1 MSTPDKAS
9 SAITPKII
17 NYTGPAGGWGALK
30 ATNFILQEQDVFLK
44 GSVALLKMNKRG
56 GFDCP
61 GCGWGTPK
69 KTHPAEF
76 CENGAKALAW
86 EATGHR
92 TTRAFFAEHSV
103 SELHGWSDQALEAE
117 GRLTEPMIYDAAM
130 DHYVPIAW
138 EQAFQKIGESLWA
151 LADPN
156 EAEFYTSGRTSNEAA
171 FLYQI
176 FVREF
181 GTNNF
186 PDCSNFCHEPTS
198 VGLPE
203 SIGIGKGTCHVED
216 FADADLIFIFGQNP
230 GTNSPRML
238 TELHEASHR
247 GVPIV
252 AINPL
257 RERSLERFQAPQDPI
272 EMATFSSTRIATHYL
287 QVKIG
292 GDIAAL
298 KGIMKAVIALDD
310 AAVAAGQPRVID
322 VDFIETHT
330 QGLDALIA
338 DLRASEW
345 ADLESRSGLLRAD
358 LDVIAE
364 LYAKAKNV
372 IAAWGMGITQH
383 RNGTRS
389 VQQITNLLLLRGNM
403 GRKGAGVVPV
413 RGHSNVQGNR
423 TVGIWEKPPAKM
435 LELIE
440 QTFGFRPP
448 QAHGHDVAAA
458 IEAMLA
464 GNAKAFIGLGGNF
477 VGASP
482 DTGRVGDAFR
492 QLDLTVSIATK
503 LNRTHTCPG
512 KVALLL
518 PCLAHS
524 EIDIQNGV
532 EQVTSVEDGMSMVTS
547 SRGSLKP
554 ATAALRSEP
563 WIVAGIAKA
572 TLPQTVVDWDALAAD
587 YALIRDKLEQVIPL
601 FKHYNQRLRDEPA
614 GWHLKNGARDR
625 EWSTPNGKANFLV
638 FKGLGEELPVSEKGA
653 LWLTTIRSHDQ
664 FNTSV
669 YSGND
674 RYRGVIGQR
683 DILFIN
689 ENEMGV
695 RGLKFGDRID
705 IRTLSTDGIERV
717 LKHVKV
723 VPYLM
728 PDGACATYFPEAN
741 GLIPIYN
748 RDADAGTPAGKA
760 IPVILQRSA
769 A

>member
-1 MSTPDKAS
+1 MSSPER
-9 SAITPKII
+9 ITPEII
-17 NYTGPAGGWGALK
+17 NYTGPAGGWGALR
-30 ATNFILQEQDVFLK
+30 ATSFILKDQGVFLK
-44 GSVALLKMNKRG
+44 GSAALLRMNKRG

-86 EATGHR
+86 EATDHR

-103 SELHGWSDQALEAE
+103 SELNGWSDQALEGE
-117 GRLTEPMIYDAAM
+117 GRLTEPMQYDPAT
-130 DHYVPIAW
+130 DRYLPVSW
-138 EQAFQKIGESLWA
+138 EQAFETIGAALRA
-151 LADPN
+151 LAKPD

-216 FADADLIFIFGQNP
+216 FAKADLIFVFGQNP

-238 TELHEASHR
+238 TELHEASRR

-257 RERSLERFQAPQDPI
+257 LERSLQRFQAPQDPI
-272 EMATFSSTRIATHYL
+272 EMATFSSTRIATNFL

-310 AAVAAGQPRVID
+310 AALAAGAERVLD
-322 VDFIETHT
+322 VDFIATHT
-330 QGLDALIA
+330 HGLDQLIA
-338 DLRASEW
+338 DLRTTAW
-345 ADLESRSGLLRAD
+345 ADIETRSGLSRNELETVAG
-358 LDVIAE
+358 
-364 LYAKAKNV
+364 LYAKASNV

-383 RNGTRS
+383 RNGTRG
-389 VQQITNLLLLRGNM
+389 VQQIVNLLLLRGNM
-403 GRKGAGVVPV
+403 GRPGAGVVPV

-423 TVGIWEKPPAKM
+423 TVGIWEKPPQEM
-435 LELIE
+435 LQRIE
-440 QTFGFRPP
+440 QTFGFKPP

-464 GNAKAFIGLGGNF
+464 GSARAFIGLGGNF

-482 DTGRVGDAFR
+482 DSGLVGAAFR
-492 QLDLTVSIATK
+492 KLDLTVSIATK

-512 KVALLL
+512 RISLLL

-532 EQVTSVEDGMSMVTS
+532 EQQTSVEDGMSMVTA
-547 SRGSLKP
+547 SRGSLQP
-554 ATAALRSEP
+554 ATPALRSEP
-563 WIVAGIAKA
+563 WIVAGIARA
-572 TLPQTVVDWDALAAD
+572 TLPQSVVDWEALAAD

-601 FKHYNQRLRDEPA
+601 FKDYNRRLREEPA
-614 GWHLKNGARDR
+614 GFHLKNGARDR
-625 EWSTPNGKANFLV
+625 EWNTPTGKANFLV
-638 FKGLGEELPVSEKGA
+638 FKGLGEELPIGEKGA

-689 ENEMGV
+689 EKEMST
-695 RGLKFGDRID
+695 RGLKFGDRVD
-705 IRTLSTDGIERV
+705 IRTLSTDGVERV
-717 LKHVKV
+717 LRKMKV
-723 VPYLM
+723 VPYLV
-728 PDGACATYFPEAN
+728 PDGACAAYFPEAN
-741 GLIPIYN
+741 GLIPLYN

-760 IPVILQRSA
+760 IPVVLTPA
-769 A
+769 VA

>member
-1 MSTPDKAS
+1 MSAVKS
-9 SAITPKII
+9 SSGPAPAITP
-17 NYTGPAGGWGALK
+17 YTGPAGGWGALK
-30 ATNFILQEQDVFLK
+30 ATRLILQDQGVLLK
-44 GSVALLKMNKRG
+44 GGAALLRMNKRG

-86 EATGHR
+86 EATAR
-92 TTRAFFAEHSV
+92 RVTRSFFAEHPV
-103 SELHGWSDQALEAE
+103 TELRGWSDQALEGE
-117 GRLTEPMIYDAAM
+117 GRLTEPMRYDAAT
-130 DHYVPIAW
+130 DTYVPIGW
-138 EQAFQKIGESLWA
+138 EQAFTLIGESLRA
-151 LADPN
+151 LGDPN
-156 EAEFYTSGRTSNEAA
+156 RAEFYTSGRTSNEAA

-238 TELHEASHR
+238 TELHEASRR

-252 AINPL
+252 VFNPL
-257 RERSLERFQAPQDPI
+257 RERSLERFAAPQDPV

-287 QVKIG
+287 QLKIG

-298 KGIMKAVIALDD
+298 KGIMKALIALDD
-310 AAVAAGQPRVID
+310 AAVAAGAARVLD
-322 VDFIETHT
+322 VDFIATHT
-330 QGLDALIA
+330 HGLDALIA
-338 DLRASEW
+338 DLRQIEW
-345 ADLESRSGLLRAD
+345 SAIEARSGLSRGELETVA
-358 LDVIAE
+358 A
-364 LYAKAKNV
+364 LYAKSKNV

-383 RNGTRS
+383 RNGTRN
-389 VQQITNLLLLRGNM
+389 VQQIVNLLLLRGNI
-403 GRKGAGVVPV
+403 GRAGAGVVPV

-423 TVGIWEKPPAKM
+423 TVGIWEKPPQEM
-435 LELIE
+435 LERIE
-440 QTFGFRPP
+440 QTFGFKPP

-458 IEAMLA
+458 IEAMLD
-464 GNAKAFIGLGGNF
+464 GRSKAFVGLGGNF

-482 DTGRVGDAFR
+482 DSGRVGEAFR
-492 QLDLTVSIATK
+492 GLELTVSIATK
-503 LNRTHTCPG
+503 LNRTHTYPG
-512 KVALLL
+512 RVSLLL

-524 EIDIQNGV
+524 EIDEQNGV
-532 EQVTSVEDGMSMVTS
+532 EQATSVEDGMSMVTA
-547 SRGSLKP
+547 SRGSLQP
-554 ATAALRSEP
+554 AAPALRSEP

-572 TLPQTVVDWDALAAD
+572 TLPQSVVAWDALVAD
-587 YALIRDKLEQVIPL
+587 YASIRDRIEAVFPL
-601 FKHYNQRLRDEPA
+601 FKDYNRRLRDEPA
-614 GWHLKNGARDR
+614 GWHLRNGARER
-625 EWSTPNGKANFLV
+625 QWNTPTGKANFLV
-638 FKGLGEELPVSEKGA
+638 FEGFGEELPAGEPGA

-689 ENEMGV
+689 EREMQS
-695 RGLKFGDRID
+695 RALTFGDRVD

-717 LKHVKV
+717 LRGVKV

-741 GLIPIYN
+741 GLVPLYN
-748 RDADAGTPAGKA
+748 RDANADTPAGKA
-760 IPVILQRSA
+760 IPVVLQRCA
-769 A
+769 

>member
-1 MSTPDKAS
+1 MSQSSSVTPE
-9 SAITPKII
+9 II

-30 ATNFILQEQDVFLK
+30 ATNFILQDQGVFLK
-44 GSVALLKMNKRG
+44 GSAALLKMNKRG

-86 EATGHR
+86 EATAKRATR
-92 TTRAFFAEHSV
+92 TFFAEHTV
-103 SELHGWSDQALEAE
+103 SELNGWSDQALEGE
-117 GRLTEPMIYDAAM
+117 GRLTEPMLYDAAT
-130 DHYVPIAW
+130 DHYLPVSW
-138 EQAFQKIGESLWA
+138 EQAFETIGETLRA

-216 FADADLIFIFGQNP
+216 FAKADLIFVFGQNP

-238 TELHEASHR
+238 TELHEASRR

-257 RERSLERFQAPQDPI
+257 LERSLQRFQAPQDPI
-272 EMATFSSTRIATHYL
+272 EMATFSSTRIATHFL

-310 AAVAAGQPRVID
+310 AAVAAGQPRVLD
-322 VDFIETHT
+322 VDFITTHT
-330 QGLDALIA
+330 HGVDALIA
-338 DLRASEW
+338 DLRATEW
-345 ADLESRSGLLRAD
+345 ADIETRSGLRRAE
-358 LDVIAE
+358 LETIAE

-372 IAAWGMGITQH
+372 MAAWGMGITQH
-383 RNGTRS
+383 RNGTRG
-389 VQQITNLLLLRGNM
+389 VQQIANLLLLRGNI
-403 GRKGAGVVPV
+403 GRPGAGVVPV

-440 QTFGFRPP
+440 QTFGFKPP
-448 QAHGHDVAAA
+448 QDHGHDVATA
-458 IEAMLA
+458 IEAILA
-464 GNAKAFIGLGGNF
+464 GTAKVFIGLGGNF

-482 DTGRVGDAFR
+482 DSGRVGEAFH
-492 QLDLTVSIATK
+492 QLELTVSIATK
-503 LNRTHTCPG
+503 LNRTHTWPG
-512 KVALLL
+512 KRSLIL

-524 EIDIQNGV
+524 EIDIQNGA
-532 EQVTSVEDGMSMVTS
+532 EQVTTVEDGMSMVTA

-554 ATAALRSEP
+554 ASPLLRSET

-572 TLPQTVVDWDALAAD
+572 TLPDTVVPWDALATD
-587 YALIRDKLEQVIPL
+587 YALIRDKIEQVIPL
-601 FKHYNQRLRDEPA
+601 FKNYNQRLREEPA

-625 EWSTPNGKANFLV
+625 EWNTPTGKANFLV
-638 FKGLGEELPVSEKGA
+638 FEGLGEELPLGEKGA

-689 ENEMGV
+689 ENEMRQ

-705 IRTLSTDGIERV
+705 IRTLSTDGVERV
-717 LKHVKV
+717 LKQLKV
-723 VPYLM
+723 VPYLI

-748 RDADAGTPAGKA
+748 RDATAGTPAGKA
-760 IPVILQRSA
+760 IPVVLERA
-769 A
+769 AG